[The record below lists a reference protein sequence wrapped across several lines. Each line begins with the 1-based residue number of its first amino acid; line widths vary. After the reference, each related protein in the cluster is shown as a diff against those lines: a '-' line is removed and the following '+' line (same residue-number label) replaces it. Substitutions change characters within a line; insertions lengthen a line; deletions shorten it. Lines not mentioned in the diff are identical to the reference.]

1 MNRHHLK
8 RTILFADGAG
18 CAIAGLAMLAG
29 KRHLPAGD
37 PLARQR
43 VPLVFALFGTSA
55 ALVSSS
61 VHCRDRDLERSAS
74 VNALWVAWCAV
85 NYRKC
90 RTCTTRS
97 LVGVTGI
104 LDLTM
109 GVIQMA
115 VRRG

>member
-1 MNRHHLK
+1 MNRHHLR
-8 RTILFADGAG
+8 RTVLLADGVG
-18 CAIAGLAMLAG
+18 CAIAGVAMVAG

-37 PLARQR
+37 PMARR
-43 VPLVFALFGTSA
+43 YVPLVLALFGTSA

-61 VHCRDRDLERSAS
+61 VHCRERDLERSAS

-90 RTCTTRS
+90 RTRTTRS
-97 LVGVTGI
+97 LVGGTGI

-109 GVIQMA
+109 GIVQMA

>member
-1 MNRHHLK
+1 MKRDHLK
-8 RTILFADGAG
+8 RVVLLADGVG
-18 CAIAGLAMLAG
+18 CAVAGIASFGR
-29 KRHLPAGD
+29 KRHLPADD

-61 VHCRDRDLERSAS
+61 VHCRDSDLERSTS

-85 NYRKC
+85 NYPKC
-90 RTCTTRS
+90 RTRTTRS
-97 LVGVTGI
+97 LVGATAI

-109 GVIQMA
+109 GIVQMA